1 MENNN
6 RTNKHLIN
14 HSEKFQSNE
23 NEYNDNTFSTSAT
36 YTASNNQSNN
46 EKPNQKDDF
55 SQNNNYNSKLNNKSN
70 NNDPSYVEEDNN
82 NSVIW
87 KLLGCFGLSIIA
99 LLIFGFLVF
108 QAVSGLMNN
117 NNDNITKTEQTDN
130 NNDNGKHE
138 DKEITTTQVTGKAVT
153 FDEGHY
159 TVGKNIQPGR
169 YMVGTKIRGNL
180 FITNGNRALNVNEI
194 VGSGDEDV
202 IAQLEDGQKIEIK
215 TAYDVKF
222 EPIANQVYRDEL
234 LAGIYKV
241 GKHIEPGTYKFT
253 AVDDAFTS
261 INTFENIDGKYL
273 SKQYESLNNTN
284 NNDKKITLKDGEIL
298 NIQNAVKVKIEKQ

>member
-6 RTNKHLIN
+6 RNNKQLIN
-14 HSEKFQSNE
+14 HNE
-23 NEYNDNTFSTSAT
+23 NDNNYNDNTFSTSTT
-36 YTASNNQSNN
+36 YTASNNQNNN
-46 EKPNQKDDF
+46 EKKVQKDNF
-55 SQNNNYNSKLNNKSN
+55 SQKNNKSN
-70 NNDPSYVEEDNN
+70 YNYPSPVDENNN

-87 KLLGCFGLSIIA
+87 KLLGCFTLSIIA
-99 LLIFGFLVF
+99 LLILGFLVY

-117 NNDNITKTEQTDN
+117 NSDNIIKTEETNN

-138 DKEITTTQVTGKAVT
+138 DNEITTTPATGKAVT
-153 FDEGHY
+153 FNEGHY
-159 TVGKNIQPGR
+159 SVGKDIKPGR

-222 EPIANQVYRDEL
+222 EPIANQMYRDEL
-234 LAGIYKV
+234 FAGIYMV

-253 AVDDAFTS
+253 TNDEGFTT
-261 INTFENIDGKYL
+261 INTFEKTDGKYI
-273 SKQYESLNNTN
+273 SKKYVSINNTKDSDN
-284 NNDKKITLKDGEIL
+284 QITVKDGEIL
-298 NIQNAVKVKIEKQ
+298 NIQNAKKVKIEKQ